1 MVLRF
6 VLFLVLFLGAG
17 ASAAQES
24 DAPDAPKAAASIA
37 PLHSLLAGVMGEMPL
52 LLIDPGQQP
61 HRAQLAPS
69 QIRALHNAD
78 ILFYIGGGGE
88 GFSNRLLHSLP
99 LKKIAFSETI
109 DVLSYRRPG
118 FLRDKHDKHKD
129 HDDDHKD
136 DHDDHRGHNHDRHR
150 SDIHIW
156 LDVDRARLIVKQMA
170 KALGETYPARRDSY
184 QQNAA
189 RMDAKLLA
197 LDTELA
203 AILKGAQNKPFA
215 VAHDAYQYF
224 ERKYNLQQPVA
235 LRGGFARGLSA
246 RRLRAA
252 RMAIRKN
259 DIRCVF
265 REPQLPARHLQNLV
279 ENTDAVVKVADP
291 LGANIPAGEE
301 QYFMLMRQLAK
312 SFADCLKP

>member
-150 SDIHIW
+150 SDIHW
-156 LDVDRARLIVKQMA
+156 LDVDRARLLLNKWQKHSAKPMA
-170 KALGETYPARRDSY
+170 AFSY
-184 QQNAA
+184 NKTPPEW
-189 RMDAKLLA
+189 MLLA
-197 LDTELA
+197 FCRDIERRQTP
-203 AILKGAQNKPFA
+203 AIKI
-215 VAHDAYQYF
+215 
-224 ERKYNLQQPVA
+224 
-235 LRGGFARGLSA
+235 GL
-246 RRLRAA
+246 
-252 RMAIRKN
+252 
-259 DIRCVF
+259 
-265 REPQLPARHLQNLV
+265 
-279 ENTDAVVKVADP
+279 
-291 LGANIPAGEE
+291 
-301 QYFMLMRQLAK
+301 
-312 SFADCLKP
+312 